1 MSRFVQFVV
10 CQHTD
15 SIKKFLFYAPFC
27 ATIKSGDEVLVDTQ
41 FGERRATVLAVCS
54 STRDELENI
63 LRVLAG
69 AEDNP
74 IKRVIGKYEFTK
86 FNYSEDETNE

>member
-15 SIKKFLFYAPFC
+15 SIKKFLFYTPFC

-41 FGERRATVLAVCS
+41 FGEKRATVLAVCS

-69 AEDNP
+69 AEDKP
-74 IKRVIGKYEFTK
+74 LKRVIGKYEFTK
-86 FNYSEDETNE
+86 FDYGEDEANE